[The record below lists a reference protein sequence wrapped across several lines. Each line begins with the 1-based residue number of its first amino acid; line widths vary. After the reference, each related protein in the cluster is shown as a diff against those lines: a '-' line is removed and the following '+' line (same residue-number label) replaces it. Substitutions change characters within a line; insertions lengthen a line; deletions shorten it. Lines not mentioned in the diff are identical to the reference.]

1 MVLVIFF
8 KVNALNLLWLGN
20 WQRWLWCATEIN
32 LTLEGISRVLLV
44 TDGRF
49 TEEEKKCDVDKRIM
63 SEENEMIRCGDV
75 IHG

>member
-20 WQRWLWCATEIN
+20 WQRWLWC
-32 LTLEGISRVLLV
+32 GISRVLLV